1 MQKKVLAFTN
11 LFPRNWEP
19 NRATFN
25 RQQFQKIAE
34 NFKVEVM
41 VPVAWTDILI
51 AWKNK
56 KLSLSSREWNGV
68 RATYFPY
75 FFMPRF
81 ARWSY
86 GFTMLLSSILIA
98 PKLIGSKRPDV
109 IFATWVYP
117 DAFAAVCLGRLFNIP
132 VVVKVHG
139 SDINEQPKLAGVAM
153 QVSWVLK
160 HASKIVSVS
169 KDLATKVIDLGAEN
183 KQVKVI
189 YNGVDSSVFYPRDQQ
204 ECRDTLSL
212 NRDVKILL
220 YVGNLKKS
228 KGCLDLLKAF
238 SIYKQDKKPVK
249 LIFIGDGS
257 CKEAIQNQI
266 KELELEGSIHAMGQ
280 QKHELLPIWMG
291 AADLI
296 VLPSHAEGVPNVLLE
311 AMACGKPVVATTV
324 GGIPEIVPDK
334 CGVLV
339 APHDA
344 ILLYKAINNALQQRW
359 DFDEIVRHASQF
371 SWEKNKKSLSTTFL
385 NLIK

>member
-1 MQKKVLAFTN
+1 MQKKILAFTN
-11 LFPRNWEP
+11 LFPRDWEP

-34 NFKVEVM
+34 DFKVEVI
-41 VPVAWTDILI
+41 VPVAWTDMLI

-56 KLSLSSREWNGV
+56 KLSLSSKDWGGV
-68 RATYFPY
+68 RATYIPY
-75 FFMPRF
+75 FFIPRF

-86 GFTMLLSSILIA
+86 GFTMLLSSVFIVS
-98 PKLIGSKRPDV
+98 KLIGSERPDV

-139 SDINEQPKLAGVAM
+139 SDINEQPKLTGVAM
-153 QVSWVLK
+153 QVSWVLRQ
-160 HASKIVSVS
+160 ASKIVSVS
-169 KDLATKVIDLGAEN
+169 KDLAIKVIDLGAEN

-189 YNGVDSSVFYPRDQQ
+189 YNGVDSSVFFPRNQQ
-204 ECRDTLSL
+204 ECRETLSL
-212 NRDVKILL
+212 NKDVKIIL

-228 KGCLDLLKAF
+228 KGCLELLKAF
-238 SIYKQDKKPVK
+238 SIYNQEKNPTELV
-249 LIFIGDGS
+249 FVGDGP

-266 KELELEGSIHAMGQ
+266 KGLELDDSIHAVGQ
-280 QKHELLPIWMG
+280 KKHELLPIWMG

-311 AMACGKPVVATTV
+311 AMACGRPVVATTV
-324 GGIPEIVPDK
+324 GGIPEVVPDK

-344 ILLYKAINNALQQRW
+344 ILLHKAINDALQQKW
-359 DFDEIVRHASQF
+359 VFDEIVRHASQF
-371 SWEKNKKSLSTTFL
+371 SWEQNKKSLSTTFL